1 MIQNIEPHVYRNEYV
16 PEPPKEDS
24 VILYY
29 EGRKILVKIEDQE
42 ISFLTF
48 KEAAVYNPDVYE
60 EYTYLFSIDGQG
72 YYLAEGI
79 DPENFPGFELKDN
92 QYFREARPKYR
103 QFAAVTGWQLYRW
116 YQSRKFCG
124 HCGQPMVHD
133 DKERMMRCPDCGMME
148 FPKICPAVIIAVTHG
163 DKILMSKYAGREYK
177 KYALLAGF
185 NETGESIEETV
196 RREVMEEVGLKVKNL
211 RYYKSQ
217 PWSFTDTLLMGFF
230 CELDGED
237 GITLDTDELAMAE
250 WFEREQMPV
259 EAVHCGVDDGINV
272 VDQVL
277 AVALCL
283 IVSSHTLVSHD
294 LAIQVVDLGVQLGD
308 ALITA
313 LVLADLVV
321 QIHAGQIELSDEI
334 LQFLILVVCL
344 AGLIQSQVTG
354 VSLQCHGGAL
364 EQIDAIHNQKSP
376 LMCLFL

>member
-29 EGRKILVKIEDQE
+29 EGRKILVKLEDQE

-48 KEAAVYNPDVYE
+48 KEATVCYPDIYE
-60 EYTYLFSIDGQG
+60 DYTYLFSIDGQG
-72 YYLAEGI
+72 YYLADGI
-79 DPENFPGFELKDN
+79 DPTDFPGFELKDN

-163 DKILMSKYAGREYK
+163 NKILMSKYAGREYK

-259 EAVHCGVDDGINV
+259 EAE
-272 VDQVL
+272 
-277 AVALCL
+277 
-283 IVSSHTLVSHD
+283 D
-294 LAIQVVDLGVQLGD
+294 L
-308 ALITA
+308 
-313 LVLADLVV
+313 
-321 QIHAGQIELSDEI
+321 
-334 LQFLILVVCL
+334 
-344 AGLIQSQVTG
+344 
-354 VSLQCHGGAL
+354 SLTNEMMMAFKHG
-364 EQIDAIHNQKSP
+364 K
-376 LMCLFL
+376 M

>member
-1 MIQNIEPHVYRNEYV
+1 M
-16 PEPPKEDS
+16 
-24 VILYY
+24 
-29 EGRKILVKIEDQE
+29 KIEDQE

-79 DPENFPGFELKDN
+79 DPENFPEFELKDN

-250 WFEREQMPV
+250 WFERDKMPV
-259 EAVHCGVDDGINV
+259 EAE
-272 VDQVL
+272 
-277 AVALCL
+277 
-283 IVSSHTLVSHD
+283 D
-294 LAIQVVDLGVQLGD
+294 L
-308 ALITA
+308 
-313 LVLADLVV
+313 
-321 QIHAGQIELSDEI
+321 
-334 LQFLILVVCL
+334 
-344 AGLIQSQVTG
+344 
-354 VSLQCHGGAL
+354 SLTNEMMMAFKHG
-364 EQIDAIHNQKSP
+364 KV
-376 LMCLFL
+376 